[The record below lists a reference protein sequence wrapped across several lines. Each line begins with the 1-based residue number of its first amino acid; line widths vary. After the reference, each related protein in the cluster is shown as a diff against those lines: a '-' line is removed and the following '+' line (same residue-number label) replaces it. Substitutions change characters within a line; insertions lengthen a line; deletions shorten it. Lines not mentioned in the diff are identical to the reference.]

1 MAVDPKGNLGQDSL
15 AVTGKKA
22 IETVTGAMEK
32 GLDNAVKKATSLEKL
47 YEKIYKHIDKSA
59 KIQEGKTSSGL
70 GLASMGPGAQSLA
83 NGTYGAGGQSR
94 GQMLGMAAMAVG
106 AGAMGIMP
114 STMTAVSQRLAAE
127 QIAMYSMGNRGGAR
141 GVITSA
147 NSMVGRGNMTSAI
160 GPTMA
165 LGQVLSQGG
174 YGTNSLSTKNIMGQL
189 GGMSAASGMSNEA
202 AAGAYASQNGMNLL
216 RLGIRLRD
224 SNGNLRQPNEV
235 VNDIYNRLF
244 RGSTPKNPE
253 AMFSPNTIEFQTI
266 MAAAGGSQ
274 EVFQLY
280 TSMLM
285 LRIKNK
291 KPLTA
296 SQMKSAGGVLNT
308 MGIKGSVQGTN
319 FNYQSSQNR
328 LLQGT
333 EQGLVGGYQGALGAA
348 TMVNNGM
355 SALAETLPGVVNGL
369 AALKGVLETMPMA
382 GGAGATISGAAGSV
396 GNMLMMRAALGGG
409 GGLARSG
416 AAAAATGAAKGI
428 GKGIPILG
436 ALLSAFGGYQQGRS
450 SKKFNWGSVFGAT
463 AMGAGTG
470 ALVGAGT
477 GPGAAISALIGGL
490 IGGGSNAIG
499 QLFGSHQ
506 GGGSDGT
513 GVATGG
519 GNVSNAAVMDPGKG
533 YAVSSDFGT
542 RKDPN
547 GSGVQHHG
555 GIDYAMPVGTPVL
568 AAADGV
574 VDTVT
579 TQANAHRSMGTYIVI
594 KHEGFYTYYGH
605 LSRTL
610 VKVGDTVRQ
619 GQQIAL
625 SGGAKGAPGAGS
637 STGPHLHFEVRQDKS
652 GRGQNPRNWFGKV
665 KSSVANLFKSRSDVY
680 KEYGISSPVGTG
692 TGSKSDILGGSR
704 LAALIAQKGPLSYSD
719 LQNGDIVSWAKSH
732 GSSEVSDYLKSATTN
747 SSPDL
752 VSGDN
757 GSMAFGSRK
766 GLMSALYRQGFRGKS
781 LETAFAVALAESGG
795 RSKAAGDTGI
805 QNGTYGPSLGVFQV
819 RSLKKIRPN
828 TGDQWRDPKRLMDP
842 AFNLK
847 AAWAISN
854 QGKNWEPWSTYN
866 NGSFTKYLDDA
877 QTAARKA
884 GIKVGFYGSERT
896 EEGLTYT
903 HKDEVLM
910 TKMEADRVRNRPSS
924 GGGGCVTVNMNVNIA
939 QASVGEV
946 QVLLQRFKTALEQD
960 KIISTIGSY

>member
-1 MAVDPKGNLGQDSL
+1 MAVDPKGNMGQEALGT
-15 AVTGKKA
+15 TGKKA
-22 IETVTGAMEK
+22 IEGMANAMDK
-32 GLDNAVKKATSLEKL
+32 GLDSAVKKATALEKL
-47 YEKIYKHIDKSA
+47 YEKIYGHIDKSVKA
-59 KIQEGKTSSGL
+59 QQGKTSSSSL

-83 NGTYGAGGQSR
+83 NGTYGAGGMGR

-147 NSMVGRGNMTSAI
+147 NSMVGRGNMTSAM

-355 SALAETLPGVVNGL
+355 SALAETLPGVVTGL

-396 GNMLMMRAALGGG
+396 GNMLMMRASLGGG
-409 GGLARSG
+409 GSLARSG
-416 AAAAATGAAKGI
+416 AAATATTAAKGI

-436 ALLSAFGGYQQGRS
+436 ALLSAFGGYQQGKS

-499 QLFGSHQ
+499 QLFGEHV
-506 GGGSDGT
+506 GGGPTGT
-513 GVATGG
+513 GSGAAA
-519 GNVSNAAVMDPGKG
+519 NPSNSAVLNPGKG
-533 YAVSSDFGT
+533 YAISSDFGA

-547 GSGVQHHG
+547 GSAVQHHG
-555 GIDYAMPVGTPVL
+555 GIDYKMPVGTPVL

-579 TQANAHRSMGTYIVI
+579 MQSNSQRSFGLYVVI
-594 KHEGFYTYYGH
+594 KHDGFFTYYAH
-605 LSRTL
+605 LSKAL

-625 SGGAKGAPGAGS
+625 SGGAKGAPGSGS
-637 STGPHLHFEVRQDKS
+637 STGPHLHFEVRKDKGS
-652 GRGQNPRNWFGKV
+652 KSEDPKGWFGKV
-665 KSSVANLFKSRSDVY
+665 KSSISNLFQ
-680 KEYGISSPVGTG
+680 
-692 TGSKSDILGGSR
+692 SKSDAYKQFDWSSPSGLGSGTNSEILGGSR
-704 LAALIAQKGPLSYSD
+704 LAALISQSGPLGYSD
-719 LQNGDIVSWAKSH
+719 LSDGDSASWAKAH
-732 GSSEVSDYLKSATTN
+732 GSSAVSDYLQSAKTN

-752 VSGDN
+752 VSGDS

-766 GLMSALYRQGFRGKS
+766 NLISALYRQGFRGKS

-795 RSKAAGDTGI
+795 RSKATGDVSL

-819 RSLKKIRPN
+819 RSLKHMRPN
-828 TGDQWRDPKRLMDP
+828 SGDTWRDPKRLMDP
-842 AFNLK
+842 SFNLK
-847 AAWAISN
+847 AAWNISN
-854 QGKNWEPWSTYN
+854 QGKNWAPWSTYK
-866 NGSFTKYLDDA
+866 NGAFTKYLDDA
-877 QTAARKA
+877 QAAARKA

-910 TKMEADRVRNRPSS
+910 TKMEADRVRNRPAS

-946 QVLLQRFKTALEQD
+946 QVLLQRFKSALEQD
-960 KIISTIGSY
+960 KVIQQIGSY

>member
-32 GLDNAVKKATSLEKL
+32 GLDNAVKKATTLEKL

-59 KIQEGKTSSGL
+59 KLQEGKGSSSL

-83 NGTYGAGGQSR
+83 NGTYGNSTMGAGR
-94 GQMLGMAAMAVG
+94 MLGLAAVGVG

-147 NSMVGRGNMTSAI
+147 NSMVGRGNMTSAM

-235 VNDIYNRLF
+235 VNDLYSRLF

-308 MGIKGSVQGTN
+308 MGVKGSIQGTN

-369 AALKGVLETMPMA
+369 AALKGVLETLPGA
-382 GGAGATISGAAGSV
+382 GGAGATMSGAVGNL
-396 GNMLMMRAALGGG
+396 GNMLMMRASLGGG
-409 GGLARSG
+409 GGLGRG
-416 AAAAATGAAKGI
+416 AANAATTGAKGI
-428 GKGIPILG
+428 GKSIPILG
-436 ALLSAFGGYQQGRS
+436 ALLSAFGGYQQGKS

-477 GPGAAISALIGGL
+477 GPGAAVSALIGGL

-499 QLFGSHQ
+499 QLFGSNQ

-513 GVATGG
+513 GVASGS
-519 GNVSNAAVMDPGKG
+519 GNVSNSAVMDPGKG
-533 YAVSSDFGT
+533 YKVTSDFGT

-547 GSGVQHHG
+547 GSGVHHHG

-594 KHEGFYTYYGH
+594 KHDGFYTYYGH

-610 VKVGDTVRQ
+610 VRVGDTVRQ

-637 STGPHLHFEVRQDKS
+637 STGPHLHFEVRKDKS
-652 GRGQNPRNWFGKV
+652 GRGQNPRGWFGKV
-665 KSSVANLFKSRSDVY
+665 KSSIANLFKSKSDVY
-680 KEYGISSPVGTG
+680 KEYGISSPVGTA

-704 LAALIAQKGPLSYSD
+704 LAALIAQKGPLGYSD
-719 LQNGDIVSWAKSH
+719 LSDGDIVSWAKSH
-732 GSSEVSDYLKSATTN
+732 GSSEVSDYLKSAATN

-752 VSGDN
+752 VSGDS

-766 GLMSALYRQGFRGKS
+766 GLISALYRQGFRGKS

-828 TGDQWRDPKRLMDP
+828 TGDKWRDPKRLMDP
-842 AFNLK
+842 AFNLQ

-854 QGKNWEPWSTYN
+854 QGKNWEPWSAYN

-884 GIKVGFYGSERT
+884 GIKVGFYGDERT
-896 EEGLTYT
+896 QEGLTYT

-910 TKMEADRVRNRPSS
+910 TKMEADRIRNRPTS
-924 GGGGCVTVNMNVNIA
+924 GNGGCGVTVNMNVTIA
-939 QASVGEV
+939 QAGIGEV
-946 QVLLQRFKTALEQD
+946 QVLLQRFKSALEQD